1 MSAIASR
8 THWRAGCGLRAMVC
22 HSSALASSVCWPSWV
37 RAMTFTPNWHID
49 LAHPY
54 IAAATSLTGEDAFR
68 YAPPIAFVSSPA
80 SLIPFE
86 AFRLA

>member
-1 MSAIASR
+1 
-8 THWRAGCGLRAMVC
+8 
-22 HSSALASSVCWPSWV
+22 
-37 RAMTFTPNWHID
+37 MTFTPNWHID